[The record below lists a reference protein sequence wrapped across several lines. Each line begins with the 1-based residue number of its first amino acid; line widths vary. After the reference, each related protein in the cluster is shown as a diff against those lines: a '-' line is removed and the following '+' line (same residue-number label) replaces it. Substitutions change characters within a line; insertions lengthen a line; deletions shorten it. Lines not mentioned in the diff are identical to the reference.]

1 MRRSTF
7 LIGLMGL
14 IISACGPGNI
24 DEPADST
31 TSTTPGA
38 VIGSAFQ
45 TFSNC
50 DALLDYYISE
60 AVEIVG
66 PYGLGGPFHWF
77 GGPVAETM
85 ADDSGSG
92 VGGGSGR
99 TYTESNN
106 QVIGVDE
113 IDVVK
118 TDGDRMYTVVDGV
131 FRVARIGDP
140 GITHSGSLSFGDWW
154 PQGIL
159 LQGTTVLA
167 VGQSWGGAVP
177 LVDSGVAN
185 DRIAPTYSSA
195 ITRLVEIDVSD
206 ASNPRIVRTL
216 DMDGSFI
223 SARNV
228 DGSVRVAI
236 NSNPVGLA
244 FVNPSGGG
252 LQAERQATEAN
263 REIIRNST
271 LDNWLP
277 YSVLTA
283 ADGSTTE
290 GRLVDCSTVMAPNTF
305 SGIDTLSLLTFDLS
319 SGIGSWDDAGVVA
332 SGATMYATAD
342 STYLA
347 TQRWMDW
354 RIMTEAEASDA
365 ATGFTTQ
372 IHKFDTAG
380 GTPRYVATG
389 EVGGFLLNQF
399 AMDEHNGDLRVASTT
414 SPGDMWFSSDTESRV
429 TMLRPNGDTLQQ
441 IGLVDGLGPT
451 ERIFAVRFMGDL
463 GYVVTFRQTDPL
475 YVVDLSDPTAP
486 AAVGELKIPGYSAYL
501 HPVGDG
507 RLLGVGQDAD
517 EEGRVLGTQISLFD
531 VTNPASPQRID
542 QVTLEGGWSQAEGN
556 HLAFTYVDGTALA
569 PYERWTWE
577 VVDEQTGKADST
589 FDAGVLAIRVSGD
602 TLSLDGILRTELD
615 SEVTFPSEQDWGR
628 IDPYR
633 MVPQRTIV
641 IDGYVYTITAG
652 GVAIHSLD
660 TLTRVTFQ
668 PFSK

>member
-1 MRRSTF
+1 MRRSTI
-7 LIGLMGL
+7 LIGLIGL
-14 IISACGPGNI
+14 IISACSPVNI
-24 DEPADST
+24 DEPAASTT
-31 TSTTPGA
+31 TSTTPPA

-45 TFSNC
+45 TFENC
-50 DALLDYYISE
+50 DALLDYYISQ
-60 AVEIVG
+60 AVDIVG

-77 GGPVAETM
+77 GGPVAET
-85 ADDSGSG
+85 AAEDS
-92 VGGGSGR
+92 VGGGDSGR

-106 QVIGVDE
+106 QVVGVDE

-118 TDGDRMYTVVDGV
+118 TDGSRIYTVVDGV
-131 FRVARIGDP
+131 FRIGTVGDP
-140 GITHSGSLSFGDWW
+140 GITHSGSLTFGDWW

-159 LQGTTVLA
+159 LQGNTVLA
-167 VGQSWGGAVP
+167 VGQSWGGSMP
-177 LVDSGVAN
+177 LADGGIAE
-185 DRIAPTYSSA
+185 DRIAPGYSSA

-206 ASNPRIVRTL
+206 VSNPRVVRTL

-228 DGSVRVAI
+228 DGSVRVAM
-236 NSNPVGLA
+236 NSNPVGLD
-244 FVNPSGGG
+244 FVTPSGGG

-277 YSVLTA
+277 YSVLTE

-305 SGIDTLSLLTFDLS
+305 SGIDTLSLLTFDLT

-354 RIMTEAEASDA
+354 RIMTETEAADA
-365 ATGFTTQ
+365 ADGFTTQ
-372 IHKFDTAG
+372 IHKFDTSG
-380 GTPRYVATG
+380 GTPRYVASG

-399 AMDEHNGDLRVASTT
+399 AMDEYDGDLRVASTT
-414 SPGDMWFSSDTESRV
+414 SPGDMWFSNDSESRV
-429 TMLRPNGDTLQQ
+429 TVLRPTGDTLQQ
-441 IGLVDGLGPT
+441 IGLVDGLGLT

-475 YVVDLSDPTAP
+475 YVVNLSDPTAP
-486 AAVGELKIPGYSAYL
+486 AVVGELKIPGYSAYL

-517 EEGRVLGTQISLFD
+517 SEGRVLGTQISLFD
-531 VTNPASPQRID
+531 VTDPANPQRID

-569 PYERWTWE
+569 PFEKWTWE

-615 SEVTFPSEQDWGR
+615 SEVTFQSDADWGR

-641 IDGYVYTITAG
+641 IDGYVYTVTAG
-652 GVAIHSLD
+652 GIAIHDID

-668 PFSK
+668 RF

>member
-1 MRRSTF
+1 MRRSAI
-7 LIGLMGL
+7 LIGLIGL
-14 IISACGPGNI
+14 IISACGPVTV
-24 DEPADST
+24 DEPSDST
-31 TSTTPGA
+31 SSTTNPA

-50 DALLDYYISE
+50 DALLDYYISQ

-66 PYGLGGPFHWF
+66 PYGLSGPIYWF
-77 GGPVAETM
+77 GGPVAET
-85 ADDSGSG
+85 AAEDS
-92 VGGGSGR
+92 VGGGDGASTR
-99 TYTESNN
+99 AYTESNN
-106 QVIGVDE
+106 QVTGVDE

-118 TDGDRMYTVVDGV
+118 TDGDRIYSVVDGV
-131 FRVARIGDP
+131 FRVGVVGDP
-140 GITHSGSLSFGDWW
+140 GITHAGSLRFGDWW

-159 LQGTTVLA
+159 LAGNTVLA
-167 VGQSWGGAVP
+167 VGQTWGGAVP
-177 LVDSGVAN
+177 LATDSGVAS
-185 DRIAPTYSSA
+185 DRIAPGYSSA

-206 ASNPRIVRTL
+206 PSNPRIVRTL

-228 DGSVRVAI
+228 DGSLRVAI
-236 NSNPVGLA
+236 NSQPVGLE
-244 FVNPSGGG
+244 FVTPSGGG
-252 LQAERQATEAN
+252 LQAERAATEAN
-263 REIIRNST
+263 REIVRNST

-277 YSVLTA
+277 YSVLTE
-283 ADGSTTE
+283 ADGSTSE

-305 SGIDTLSLLTFDLS
+305 SGIDTLSLLTFDLNA
-319 SGIGSWDDAGVVA
+319 GISSWDDAGVVA

-354 RIMTEAEASDA
+354 RVMTEAEAADA
-365 ATGFTTQ
+365 ADGFTTQ
-372 IHKFDTAG
+372 IHKFDTSNG
-380 GTPRYVATG
+380 VPRYVATG
-389 EVGGFLLNQF
+389 DVSGFLLNQF
-399 AMDEHNGDLRVASTT
+399 AMDEHSGDLRVATTT
-414 SPGDMWFSSDTESRV
+414 SPGDMWLSNDSESRV
-429 TMLRPNGDTLQQ
+429 AVLRPSGDTLQQ
-441 IGLVDGLGPT
+441 IGLVDGMGLS

-475 YVVDLSDPTAP
+475 YVLDLTDPTAP
-486 AAVGELKIPGYSAYL
+486 AVVGELKIPGYSAYL

-517 EEGRVLGTQISLFD
+517 DQGRVLGTQISLFD

-556 HLAFTYVDGTALA
+556 HLAFTFVEGTALA

-577 VVDEQTGKADST
+577 VVDEQTGKSDST
-589 FDAGVLAIRVSGD
+589 FDAGVLAVRVNGD

-615 SEVTFPSEQDWGR
+615 SEVTLSSDADWSR
-628 IDPYR
+628 IEPYR

-652 GVAIHSLD
+652 GIAIHDLG

-668 PFSK
+668 RF